1 MWKIILNYVGYS
13 ETLYFFTVNA
23 APPGAIVKHA
33 KLLNLHFVYMGRNVC
48 SNKWACVLVI
58 VSNYIA
64 CDKAWRAFHRLLQ
77 MKTQGTEDIP
87 LHRNTKTRR
96 PAQINSQEER
106 NAFR

>member
-1 MWKIILNYVGYS
+1 MWKIIQYYVGYS

-64 CDKAWRAFHRLLQ
+64 RDIHHRLLQ
-77 MKTQGTEDIP
+77 MKT
-87 LHRNTKTRR
+87 
-96 PAQINSQEER
+96 
-106 NAFR
+106 